1 MITTMGSALE
11 GFVKTMLGMAKDMR
25 QKADMLFKDL
35 IEPSELY
42 YKHYS
47 ATNGI
52 LIEQA
57 AEIWQGLH
65 QSRTQML
72 FSKENYFNQ
81 MQALNE
87 LKR

>member
-11 GFVKTMLGMAKDMR
+11 GFVKTMLGMAKDLR

-57 AEIWQGLH
+57 
-65 QSRTQML
+65 
-72 FSKENYFNQ
+72 
-81 MQALNE
+81 
-87 LKR
+87 